1 MIFSRKSK
9 EKSERQRL
17 SFKKQVYDAGMIPNL
32 VTGVVTVAYM
42 LATVRIPAGNVLP
55 MVLWAV
61 VISIVLQ
68 FLVAPLTNKMITQK
82 VSDDLE
88 WFYTYETSERERTSL
103 LKQVMG
109 IPEKIGIEVFIV
121 FYAGVICWTLICRKF
136 ADTSAETVIMSLFSG
151 FIGAYS
157 GFVFAI
163 EQTQKI
169 CSSHASVIV
178 EKGVSEVEVAE
189 KHTFGISS
197 TIITVIHIFAPII
210 IADVFCM
217 IFSWHCYINKP
228 AFPVTLF
235 KLCVIVIMNIIFF
248 TVHSVILFKRMMKS
262 INFTKNILLNMN
274 RKNLYNIKR
283 SPTDLSN
290 EFMYNIHLI
299 NTISDILQ
307 TILHTTSEISMQVV
321 ESSNELSVI
330 SKETS
335 VTSLEQN
342 SGVKELLAAMEES
355 DSMARNISSKIEEVS
370 LVAKKTTE
378 VINDGFDILKNNIHK
393 LSEIRQANEITLDG
407 IKTLSDKISGISDI
421 AGIINSIAD
430 QTNIIAFNAELEASR
445 AGDSGKNFHL
455 VAAEIRRLTNNTI
468 QSTNEIRSKII
479 EIQHSSEKLLLSSQ
493 SGNKKIIEGNEIV
506 DELYDNFTDLR
517 NSSAMAD
524 SSSEEINKI
533 IQQQTVAFEQIVVT
547 LRQLSVAAETFSVST
562 QSINSFAENLCEI
575 SEKLKTLQPDED
587 EMEA

>member
-1 MIFSRKSK
+1 MIFSIKSR
-9 EKSERQRL
+9 EKNEKQKTNL
-17 SFKKQVYDAGMIPNL
+17 KKQIYDKGMIPNVITGI
-32 VTGVVTVAYM
+32 VTALYM
-42 LATVRIPAGNVLP
+42 LITVRIPLANIVSML
-55 MVLWAV
+55 LWALGLLA
-61 VISIVLQ
+61 VLQ

-82 VSDDLE
+82 VSDDLD
-88 WFYTYETSERERTSL
+88 WFYAYETSERERTIL
-103 LKQVMG
+103 LKQLMG
-109 IPEKIGIEVFIV
+109 IPVKIAIQVFIV
-121 FYAGVICWTLICRKF
+121 FYLGVLCWTFICRNF
-136 ADTSAETVIMSLFSG
+136 GETSLETFVMSLCSG
-151 FIGAYS
+151 FIGAYT
-157 GFVFAI
+157 GFVFSF

-169 CSSHASVIV
+169 CSTHATSII

-189 KHTFGISS
+189 KHSFGVPSKV
-197 TIITVIHIFAPII
+197 ITVIHIFGPIVVI
-210 IADVFCM
+210 NVFNM
-217 IFSWHCYINKP
+217 IFSWYCYMSKP
-228 AFPVTLF
+228 DFSVTLF
-235 KLCVIVIMNIIFF
+235 RLCVTVLMNILFF
-248 TVHSVILFKRMMKS
+248 SVLSILVFKRMMKS
-262 INFTKNILLNMN
+262 INFTQNILHNMN
-274 RKNLYNIKR
+274 RKNLYNIKH

-307 TILHTTSEISMQVV
+307 TILKTTNEISMQVV

-335 VTSLEQN
+335 VTSLEQS

-355 DSMARNISSKIEEVS
+355 DSMARNISAKIEEVS
-370 LVAKKTTE
+370 LVARKTTE
-378 VINDGFDILKNNIHK
+378 VINDGFDILKNNMHK
-393 LSEIRQANEITLDG
+393 LSEIRQANEITLEG

-445 AGDSGKNFHL
+445 AGESGKNFHL

-468 QSTNEIRSKII
+468 QSTNEIRNKII

-533 IQQQTVAFEQIVVT
+533 IQQQTAAFEQIVVT

>member
-1 MIFSRKSK
+1 MIFSRKTRGK
-9 EKSERQRL
+9 NEKQKTNL
-17 SFKKQVYDAGMIPNL
+17 KKQIYDAGMIPN
-32 VTGVVTVAYM
+32 VITGIVAALYM
-42 LATVRIPAGNVLP
+42 LITVRIPAGHVVP
-55 MVLWAV
+55 MLLWALGILV
-61 VISIVLQ
+61 VLQ

-88 WFYTYETSERERTSL
+88 WFYAYETSERERTIL
-103 LKQVMG
+103 LKQLMG
-109 IPEKIGIEVFIV
+109 IPVKVGIQVFLV
-121 FYAGVICWTLICRKF
+121 FYFGVLCWTFICRKLGE
-136 ADTSAETVIMSLFSG
+136 TSMETFVMSLCSG
-151 FIGAYS
+151 FIGAYT
-157 GFVFAI
+157 GFVFSF

-169 CSSHASVIV
+169 CSAHAACII
-178 EKGVSEVEVAE
+178 EKGVSEVEVEE
-189 KHTFGISS
+189 KHTFGLSS
-197 TIITVIHIFAPII
+197 TAITLIHIFGPII
-210 IADVFCM
+210 IVNVFNM
-217 IFSWHCYINKP
+217 IFSWHCYVNKP
-228 AFPVTLF
+228 DFSVTLF
-235 KLCVIVIMNIIFF
+235 RLVIILLMNTLFF
-248 TVHSVILFKRMMKS
+248 SILSIILFKRMMKS
-262 INFTKNILLNMN
+262 INFTKNILLNIN

-307 TILHTTSEISMQVV
+307 TILHTTGEISMQVV

-370 LVAKKTTE
+370 LVARKTTE

-445 AGDSGKNFHL
+445 AGESGKNFHL

-506 DELYDNFTDLR
+506 DELYGNFTDLR

-533 IQQQTVAFEQIVVT
+533 IQQQTAAFEQIVVT
-547 LRQLSVAAETFSVST
+547 LRQLSAAAETFSVST

>member
-1 MIFSRKSK
+1 
-9 EKSERQRL
+9 
-17 SFKKQVYDAGMIPNL
+17 
-32 VTGVVTVAYM
+32 
-42 LATVRIPAGNVLP
+42 
-55 MVLWAV
+55 
-61 VISIVLQ
+61 
-68 FLVAPLTNKMITQK
+68 
-82 VSDDLE
+82 
-88 WFYTYETSERERTSL
+88 
-103 LKQVMG
+103 
-109 IPEKIGIEVFIV
+109 
-121 FYAGVICWTLICRKF
+121 
-136 ADTSAETVIMSLFSG
+136 
-151 FIGAYS
+151 
-157 GFVFAI
+157 
-163 EQTQKI
+163 
-169 CSSHASVIV
+169 
-178 EKGVSEVEVAE
+178 
-189 KHTFGISS
+189 
-197 TIITVIHIFAPII
+197 
-210 IADVFCM
+210 M
-217 IFSWHCYINKP
+217 IFSWHCYVNKP
-228 AFPVTLF
+228 DFSVTLF
-235 KLCVIVIMNIIFF
+235 RLVIILLMNTLFF
-248 TVHSVILFKRMMKS
+248 SILSIILFKRMMKS
-262 INFTKNILLNMN
+262 INFTKNILLNIN

-283 SPTDLSN
+283 SSTDLSN

-307 TILHTTSEISMQVV
+307 TILHTTGEISMQVV

-370 LVAKKTTE
+370 LVARKTTE

-445 AGDSGKNFHL
+445 AGESGKNFHL

-479 EIQHSSEKLLLSSQ
+479 EIQHSSEKLQLSSQ

-506 DELYDNFTDLR
+506 DELYGNFTDLR

-533 IQQQTVAFEQIVVT
+533 IQQQTAAFEQIVVT
-547 LRQLSVAAETFSVST
+547 LRQLSAAAETFSVST